1 MLTLY
6 LLQTF
11 VPLILIAW
19 LAFAQ
24 PRSIFGFWVQALAT
38 AVGLV
43 AISVT
48 GIWMFPPWWTPYAF
62 AVLLF
67 MAIGNGLTRLRGRPL
82 WPQGIIGW
90 LFLAGFAALGLFAAN
105 DSRVAFAAREIPPGQ
120 AINLAS
126 PLGAGIYL
134 VANGGA
140 AASVNA
146 HAIFLDQ
153 SVERRRPYWGTGHG
167 VDLIAIDHWGLR
179 VDGVMPSDP
188 TRYDI
193 FGREVIAPCGGSVIA
208 AVDGLPDMQ
217 VPKTDAAHLA
227 GNHVILHCG
236 DVHIL
241 LGHLH
246 KGSVRVAQGQK
257 LQTGEI
263 IALAGN
269 TGNSSEPHLH
279 IHAQLP
285 GTAATPFSGAP
296 IPIRING
303 RYLVRNDRFEVS
315 DERRRPERK

>member
-1 MLTLY
+1 MMALY
-6 LLQTF
+6 LLQAF
-11 VPLILIAW
+11 VPLILITW

-24 PRSIFGFWVQALAT
+24 PRSTFGFWVQALAT
-38 AVGLV
+38 GIGLV

-48 GIWMFPPWWTPYAF
+48 GIWMFPPWWAPYVF

-67 MAIGNGLTRLRGRPL
+67 MALVNGLTRLRGRPL

-105 DSRVAFAAREIPPGQ
+105 KASVAIAARPIPQGQ
-120 AINLAS
+120 SVNMAS

-140 AASVNA
+140 APSVNA

-153 SVERRRPYWGTGHG
+153 SVAWRRHYWGTGHG

-179 VDGVMPSDP
+179 ADGVMPLDP
-188 TRYDI
+188 TRYRI
-193 FGREVIAPCGGSVIA
+193 FGRAVIAPCDGTVIA
-208 AVDGLPDMQ
+208 AVDGLPDMR
-217 VPKTDAAHLA
+217 VPRTDAAHLA

-269 TGNSSEPHLH
+269 SGNSSEPHLH
-279 IHAQLP
+279 IHAQRP
-285 GTAATPFSGAP
+285 GTIATPFSGAP
-296 IPIRING
+296 IPIRIDG

-315 DERRRPERK
+315 GVRRRPEGR